1 MTNDGL
7 VKYRRVRFTKYAVWR
22 QQENHDAAIR
32 YYVYHYCRHCVTR
45 STEYI
50 HLVAK
55 LATAFP
61 DYGFTPKWK
70 MTAFVENF
78 AVWTAVGFGSGWA
91 PKAPGTFGTVV
102 GLAIAW
108 LVGCIA
114 SPSVEAAVVLA
125 ICVSSISLVNRALPL
140 LGRGKDPGCIVLDEI
155 AAMPIVFFLIPMT
168 SWLVVVAGFLLFRVF
183 DISKLPPAKQLERLP
198 GGLGV
203 MADDWAAAVYSHLA
217 LRALLWAIPSN
228 WIA

>member
-1 MTNDGL
+1 MAAL
-7 VKYRRVRFTKYAVWR
+7 V
-22 QQENHDAAIR
+22 Q
-32 YYVYHYCRHCVTR
+32 
-45 STEYI
+45 
-50 HLVAK
+50 K
-55 LATAFP
+55 LL
-61 DYGFTPKWK
+61 
-70 MTAFVENF
+70 
-78 AVWTAVGFGSGWA
+78 VWTAVGFGSGCA

-102 GLAIAW
+102 GLAVAW
-108 LVGCIA
+108 LVGRIA
-114 SPSVEAAVVLA
+114 TPAVEAAVLLC
-125 ICVSSISLVNRALPL
+125 ICAASVPLVNRALPL

-168 SWLVVVAGFLLFRVF
+168 SWFVVVAGFVLFRVF
-183 DISKLPPAKQLERLP
+183 DISKLPPARQLERLP